1 MGLTMSYR
9 LEILK
14 AALEQREREV
24 VEYQVNIDNY
34 RLAIDHIGEDEDLQE
49 FKGHIRNLLQ
59 SSIVEQKKAKVILDV
74 IKQQLEE

>member
-1 MGLTMSYR
+1 MSYR

-14 AALEQREREV
+14 AAFEQREREV

-49 FKGHIRNLLQ
+49 FKEHIRNLLQ

-74 IKQQLEE
+74 IKQQLEA